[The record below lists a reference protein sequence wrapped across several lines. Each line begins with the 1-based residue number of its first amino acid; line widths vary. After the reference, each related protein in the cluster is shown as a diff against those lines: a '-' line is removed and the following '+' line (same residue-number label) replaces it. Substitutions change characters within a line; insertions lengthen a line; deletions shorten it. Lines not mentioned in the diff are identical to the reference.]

1 MLDNTCHLLF
11 RLAHLLTPY
20 YNNSRDILSP
30 DYHCPKRI
38 INDQFDY
45 DEVMANQE
53 M

>member
-11 RLAHLLTPY
+11 RLANLLTPY
-20 YNNSRDILSP
+20 YNNRRDILSP
-30 DYHCPKRI
+30 DYKCPKRI